1 MTAVGDIPET
11 LLTRTVVGVN
21 LSPGRLADQLGS
33 GMTLLVFLRH
43 FGCMFCRETLADMRA
58 ISERDKRFPAPLFFY
73 QGSPMEGK
81 AFLRR
86 YWPDLRAVADPS
98 ADFYRGFGLK
108 RGGPLKTLGP
118 AVWAAKSR
126 ANAKGHR
133 NGRISG
139 DIWRMP
145 GVFLARARQVVWAHE
160 YRHVA
165 DHPDYQQICEIAS
178 SEKSAGVA

>member
-1 MTAVGDIPET
+1 MNAARDIPEA
-11 LLTRTVVGVN
+11 LLTRPVVGVN
-21 LSPGRLADQLGS
+21 LSPGRLSDQLGS
-33 GMTLLVFLRH
+33 EMTLLVFLRH

-58 ISERDKRFPAPLFFY
+58 ISEGDTRFPTPLFFY
-73 QGSPMEGK
+73 QGSPIEGK

-86 YWPDLRAVADPS
+86 YWPSLRAVADPS
-98 ADFYRGFGLK
+98 AEFYRGFGLK

-118 AVWAAKSR
+118 AVWAGKTL

-133 NGRISG
+133 NGMITG

-145 GVFLARARQVVWAHE
+145 GIFLAREGRLVWAHE

-178 SEKSAGVA
+178 SATPEVVA